1 MKIWHPLQVQVDQEH
16 VKQQRCYVKCWAT
29 QTRVHTHTHTQATS
43 LEVMSCL
50 QLRKY
55 IDPICIHQC
64 KPRYQHRHQVEH
76 EKGIPKGYHWSS
88 GQIQRV
94 FPSQI
99 NYLVGE
105 FDDTLGYSYIY
116 LGFSEVIHHFSSVQ
130 RKLHRRL

>member
-1 MKIWHPLQVQVDQEH
+1 MASPPGPGGSRTRGTAAVLCQVLGNTD
-16 VKQQRCYVKCWAT
+16 
-29 QTRVHTHTHTQATS
+29 THTHTQATS

-88 GQIQRV
+88 GQTQRV
-94 FPSQI
+94 FPSQM